1 MSTDFLTIHIG
12 IQVHTL
18 SLKYSKYGNLG
29 LFPTLKVKLSVIDE
43 FEVNS
48 LRIYEGFDENKPHS
62 RTGVLSIS
70 FELTVAI
77 TTQQIISEIIDLF
90 FDIFKQKILLNH

>member
-12 IQVHTL
+12 IRVHTL

-29 LFPTLKVKLSVIDE
+29 LFATLKVKLSVIDE

-48 LRIYEGFDENKPHS
+48 LRIYEGFDENKPPHS
-62 RTGVLSIS
+62 RTGVMFIS
-70 FELTVAI
+70 FELTVTI
-77 TTQQIISEIIDLF
+77 TTQQIIPEIIDLYF
-90 FDIFKQKILLNH
+90 RTYLNKKCY